1 MLSKVLT
8 VLHQAD
14 PTHFVRRPLSFLL
27 LLVYLLSS
35 PGLGYSMHYCGRV
48 LTGVSVLAESPKTC
62 CPPHQAPCGSCHDK
76 HVSSPADDAT
86 LLAAASLAALVPA
99 LVPPPLAWTAAARP
113 KPWPTEPERQR
124 PPVEVRAAASPPRP
138 AYVRGHAFRL

>member
-1 MLSKVLT
+1 M
-8 VLHQAD
+8 
-14 PTHFVRRPLSFLL
+14 RRSLSFLL

-35 PGLGYSMHYCGRV
+35 PGLGYSMHFCGRV
-48 LTGVSVLAESPKTC
+48 LTGVTVGAESPKTC

-76 HVSSPADDAT
+76 HVSSPADNAT

-99 LVPPPLAWTAAARP
+99 LVPPPLAWAATAQP
-113 KPWPTEPERQR
+113 KPWPTEPERER
-124 PPVEVRAAASPPRP
+124 APVEVRAPVPPPWP